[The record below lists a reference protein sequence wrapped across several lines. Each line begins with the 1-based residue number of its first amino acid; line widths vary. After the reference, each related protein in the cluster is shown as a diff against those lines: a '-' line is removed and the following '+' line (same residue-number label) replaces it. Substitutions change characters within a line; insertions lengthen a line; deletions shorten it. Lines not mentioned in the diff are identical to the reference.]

1 MSHHSA
7 SCLQHLLLWLCWGV
21 SVGVGVAVG
30 LGVGVSVGEGVCGLK
45 VFRQAKLSDL
55 CREMSDNEWRA
66 RAFNKQQISYL

>member
-1 MSHHSA
+1 
-7 SCLQHLLLWLCWGV
+7 
-21 SVGVGVAVG
+21 VG